1 MKLPLHPD
9 WPDSGLHFETLQVH
23 AGQESPDPV
32 TRARAVPIH
41 ATSSFLFD
49 SADHAEAVFAGT
61 APGNQYSRMHNP
73 TVETFVERVVRLEGG
88 AGGVGLASGQAAT
101 TATLLSL
108 VEPGRHVVFS
118 KELFGGTFA
127 VARKLLEPWG
137 CRWSA
142 VDPTPDG
149 VEEALE
155 DDTVAVWVES
165 IANPTST
172 VADLPA
178 LAELCRARRIPL
190 VVDNTWGCAGY
201 LCRPFELGADL
212 VVHSATKW
220 IGGHGTFVGGVIVDG
235 GSFDWDHPLFPAF
248 TRPDSRGRS
257 YLSRGGA
264 QAFRLRAWDL
274 GLVTMGMTLSPHDAF
289 QGLVGLETLSL
300 RVQRECDHALALARW
315 LEAHPRVRRV
325 HYAGLPSHPSHGVA
339 GRVLRNG
346 FGGVLGFE
354 LHDEASARR
363 FVDRTRLA
371 SHLANIG
378 DAKTVVIL
386 PWITTHAALPEEA
399 RRGAGVSPE
408 LVRVSVGV
416 EALEDLRQDF
426 AQALE
431 VGEGG

>member
-1 MKLPLHPD
+1 MTGAD
-9 WPDSGLHFETLQVH
+9 ASGLHFDTLQVH
-23 AGQESPDPV
+23 AGQEAPDPV

-49 SADHAEAVFAGT
+49 DADHAEAVFAGER
-61 APGNQYSRMHNP
+61 AGNQYGRMHNP
-73 TVETFVERVVRLEGG
+73 TVEAFVQRVVRLEGG
-88 AGGVGLASGQAAT
+88 AGGVGLSSGQAAT
-101 TATLLSL
+101 TAALLSL
-108 VEPGRHVVFS
+108 VEPGGHVVFS
-118 KELFGGTFA
+118 KELFGGTFS

-142 VDPTPDG
+142 VDPTPEA
-149 VEEALE
+149 VERALE
-155 DDTVAVWVES
+155 DGTVAVWVES
-165 IANPTST
+165 IANPTCT

-178 LAELCRARRIPL
+178 LARLCRERRIPL

-201 LCRPFELGADL
+201 LCRPFDLGADI

-235 GSFDWDHPLFPAF
+235 GSFDWDHPRFPAF
-248 TRPDSRGRS
+248 ARLDARGRS
-257 YLSRGGA
+257 YLSRGGEL
-264 QAFRLRAWDL
+264 AFRLRAWDL
-274 GLVTMGMTLSPHDAF
+274 GLVTLGMTLSPHDAF

-315 LEAHPRVRRV
+315 LEGHPRVRRV
-325 HYAGLPSHPSHGVA
+325 HYAGLPDHPSREVA

-346 FGGVLGFE
+346 FGGVLSFE
-354 LHDEASARR
+354 LENAAAARS
-363 FVDRTRLA
+363 FVDGTRLA

-386 PWITTHAALPEEA
+386 PWTTTHASLSEEA
-399 RRGAGVSPE
+399 RRAAGVTPE

-416 EALEDLRQDF
+416 EALEDLRRDF
-426 AQALE
+426 EQALAT
-431 VGEGG
+431 EGGP